1 MRSPAARSGPQALSP
16 RETRRLLIVED
27 DRATYTALRS
37 LFVRRGWEVVV
48 ATNLAEALESLSARP
63 SAVILDLMLPDG
75 DGAVL
80 LERMRQ
86 LGLDARV
93 VVTTGLNDPVRLD
106 AVKGFSPALLMHKPI
121 DLLALYRSLDDVQ

>member
-1 MRSPAARSGPQALSP
+1 
-16 RETRRLLIVED
+16 LLIVED

-37 LFVRRGWEVVV
+37 LFVRRGWEVGV
-48 ATNLAEALESLSARP
+48 ATNLAEALDALSNRP
-63 SAVILDLMLPDG
+63 SAVILDLMLPDV
-75 DGAVL
+75 DGVAL

-86 LGLDARV
+86 MGLGSHV
-93 VVTTGLNDPVRLD
+93 VVTTGLNDPVRLN